1 MPRLVDFFLRR
12 QVSGRC
18 SSSASLV
25 TVRLGRRIA
34 TWLQV
39 LAGVYLLVMFTNLSL
54 RFWSTQ
60 ATAGRARRLRHLGG
74 RRAAPERPDVLAPAD
89 ADYDR
94 RWRRLIFDTPDVVAI
109 QRTDDSVAHYGA
121 ALEAGGTRLRLSKGR
136 SRTWRAEFEIA
147 RDGEADLRLTGEMD
161 GYRIEARLRRI
172 ELDTFRL
179 RQSPFRWVR
188 PPDPFA
194 G

>member
-1 MPRLVDFFLRR
+1 
-12 QVSGRC
+12 
-18 SSSASLV
+18 
-25 TVRLGRRIA
+25 
-34 TWLQV
+34 
-39 LAGVYLLVMFTNLSL
+39 MFTNLSL

-60 ATAGRARRLRHLGG
+60 GDGRPRSPVYGIWEVTELRLNGTA
-74 RRAAPERPDVLAPAD
+74 VAPAD

-94 RWRRLIFDTPDVVAI
+94 RWRRVIFDTPDVVAI

-121 ALEAGGTRLRLSKGR
+121 SVDADGSRVRLSKGR
-136 SRTWRAEFEIA
+136 SRTWRSDFEIQ
-147 RDGEADLRLTGEMD
+147 REGTSGLRLVGEMD
-161 GYRIEARLRRI
+161 GHRVEARLRKV

-179 RQSPFRWVR
+179 RESPFRWVR

>member
-1 MPRLVDFFLRR
+1 M
-12 QVSGRC
+12 
-18 SSSASLV
+18 
-25 TVRLGRRIA
+25 
-34 TWLQV
+34 
-39 LAGVYLLVMFTNLSL
+39 LAGLYLLVMFTNLSL

-60 ATAGRARRLRHLGG
+60 GDGRPRSPVYGIWEVVELRLDGQ
-74 RRAAPERPDVLAPAD
+74 AMAPAD

-121 ALEAGGTRLRLSKGR
+121 ALEAGGGGCG
-136 SRTWRAEFEIA
+136 SRRAAAEPGEPISTIA
-147 RDGEADLRLTGEMD
+147 RPGAADLRLTGEMD